1 MHDGPMKS
9 LTILQLTRLGAWGNG
24 GAREKWNNL
33 VPIFS
38 ATDTQTHTSFR
49 SGCFTERLRLLIS
62 MDFFRLKVVQ
72 DSWLNAD
79 EESILTIRKQWLRNV
94 SEQHWGF
101 LKATWSQN
109 LVSVFPQGSSISC
122 RTVSPSPLLRNCLT
136 CRLWGKIAIYWRKP
150 SRPERFSRCCL
161 VCPCLAGK

>member
-1 MHDGPMKS
+1 MKP
-9 LTILQLTRLGAWGNG
+9 LIILQLTRLGAWGNG

-33 VPIFS
+33 MHIFS
-38 ATDTQTHTSFR
+38 ATDTQTHYQFQVRLLYWIS
-49 SGCFTERLRLLIS
+49 ERVKRLIS
-62 MDFFRLKVVQ
+62 MDFFRLKVEQ
-72 DSWLNAD
+72 DGCINAD

-122 RTVSPSPLLRNCLT
+122 RSVSPSPLLRNCLT

-150 SRPERFSRCCL
+150 SRPERFSHCL
-161 VCPCLAGK
+161 ACPCLAGK